1 MNMEIDIND
10 KKYKLKYTIRA
21 LFIFEQITNRQFA
34 IKNITDTYIF
44 LYSVLLANNPD
55 MEMSFEQ
62 LINYCDDDITIIQQ
76 FNKFLFNEQQ
86 KNNMFNV
93 DDNKQDDTKKKD

>member
-1 MNMEIDIND
+1 MEININD

>member
-1 MNMEIDIND
+1 MNMEININD

-55 MEMSFEQ
+55 MEMTFEQ

>member
-1 MNMEIDIND
+1 MEIRINN
-10 KKYKLKYTIRA
+10 KEYKLKYTLRA

-55 MEMSFEQ
+55 MELSFEE
-62 LINYCDDDITIIQQ
+62 LINYCDDDITIINN
-76 FNKFLFNEQQ
+76 FNKFLFNENQ
-86 KNNMFNV
+86 KNNIFDK
-93 DDNKQDDTKKKD
+93 DDNQDDTKKKD

>member
-1 MNMEIDIND
+1 MEIDIND

>member
-1 MNMEIDIND
+1 MEIDIND

-55 MEMSFEQ
+55 MEMTFEQ

-93 DDNKQDDTKKKD
+93 DDNKQDDAKKKD

>member
-1 MNMEIDIND
+1 MELKISD
-10 KKYKLKYTIRA
+10 KVYKLKYTIRA

-55 MEMSFEQ
+55 MELSFEE
-62 LINYCDDDITIIQQ
+62 LINYCDDDITIINN
-76 FNKFLFNEQQ
+76 FNKFLLNENQ
-86 KNNMFNV
+86 KNNIFDK
-93 DDNKQDDTKKKD
+93 DDNQDDTKKKD

>member
-1 MNMEIDIND
+1 MEININD

-21 LFIFEQITNRQFA
+21 LFIFEQITNTQFA

-93 DDNKQDDTKKKD
+93 DDNKQDDAKKKD